1 MFNFKNLHIGLTNRC
16 RLLCPECPRNEP
28 GAKYI
33 HSMFDMEPDLIKKF
47 LVTCEPE
54 TILFCGNW
62 GDPIYA
68 KNFIELLEDIKLK
81 FSKCK
86 IFIHTNGSGK
96 NVQWWEHLMSV
107 LNDNDNLIFS
117 IDGLPHNYNLYRI
130 NSQWE
135 DVKTAVDTCISTKK
149 KLNKNTKVI
158 WKYLA
163 FSYNQ
168 DDINEAYKLS
178 KEIGFNDFWL
188 QESYTTPEH
197 AWLKITTEFHE
208 LYEKLMIEKNEESR
222 SFL

>member
-1 MFNFKNLHIGLTNRC
+1 MFDFKHLHIGLTNRC

-33 HSMFDMEPDLIKKF
+33 HSMFDMEPDQFLKF
-47 LVTCEPE
+47 LETCKPE
-54 TILFCGNW
+54 SILFCGNW

-68 KNFIELLEDIKLK
+68 KNFIELLKDVKLK
-81 FSKCK
+81 FAKCK

-96 NVQWWEHLMSV
+96 SVQWWERLMSV
-107 LNDNDNLIFS
+107 LNENDTLIFS

-135 DVKTAVDTCISTKK
+135 DVKTAVDTCISTKN
-149 KLNKNTKVI
+149 KLNKNTQVI

-168 DDINEAYKLS
+168 DDISDAYRLS
-178 KEIGFNDFWL
+178 KEMGFNDFWL
-188 QESYTTPEH
+188 KEAFITPEH
-197 AWLKITTEFHE
+197 AWLHITKEFQE
-208 LYEKLMIEKNEESR
+208 LYQKLMTEKNEENR
-222 SFL
+222 SYL

>member
-1 MFNFKNLHIGLTNRC
+1 
-16 RLLCPECPRNEP
+16 
-28 GAKYI
+28 
-33 HSMFDMEPDLIKKF
+33 
-47 LVTCEPE
+47 
-54 TILFCGNW
+54 
-62 GDPIYA
+62 
-68 KNFIELLEDIKLK
+68 
-81 FSKCK
+81 
-86 IFIHTNGSGK
+86 
-96 NVQWWEHLMSV
+96 MSV

-135 DVKTAVDTCISTKK
+135 DVKTAVDTCISTKR

-168 DDINEAYKLS
+168 DDINTAYKLS

-197 AWLKITTEFHE
+197 AWLKITTEFQV

>member
-33 HSMFDMEPDLIKKF
+33 HSMFDMEPDQFKKF
-47 LVTCEPE
+47 LETCEPE

-68 KNFIELLEDIKLK
+68 KNFIELVEDIKLK
-81 FSKCK
+81 FPKCK

-96 NVQWWEHLMSV
+96 SVQWWERLMSV
-107 LNDNDNLIFS
+107 LNENDNLIFS

-130 NSQWE
+130 NSHWD
-135 DVKTAVDTCISTKK
+135 DVKTAIDTCISTKK
-149 KLNKNTKVI
+149 KLNKSTKII

-168 DDINEAYKLS
+168 DDIIEAYKLS

-188 QESYTTPEH
+188 QEAYTTPENS
-197 AWLKITTEFHE
+197 WLQITKEFHE
-208 LYEKLMIEKNEESR
+208 LYQNLMTEKNEESR

>member
-16 RLLCPECPRNEP
+16 RLLCPECPRNEQ

-33 HSMFDMEPDLIKKF
+33 HSMFDMEPGQFKKF
-47 LVTCEPE
+47 LETCEPE

-68 KNFIELLEDIKLK
+68 KNFIELVEDIKLK
-81 FSKCK
+81 FVECK

-96 NVQWWEHLMSV
+96 SVQWWERLMSV
-107 LNDNDNLIFS
+107 LNDKDSLIFS

-135 DVKTAVDTCISTKK
+135 DVKTAVDTCISTKR
-149 KLNKNTKVI
+149 KLNKNTNII

-197 AWLKITTEFHE
+197 AWLKTTTEFQE